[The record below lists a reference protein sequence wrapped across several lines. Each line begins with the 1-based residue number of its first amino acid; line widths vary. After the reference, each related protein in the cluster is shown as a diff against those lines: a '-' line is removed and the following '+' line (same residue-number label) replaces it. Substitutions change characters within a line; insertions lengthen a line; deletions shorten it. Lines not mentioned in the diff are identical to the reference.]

1 MSVLYRSHNGSR
13 KSRRIS
19 FGCWNMRTLVE
30 EKGPIATALAKRT
43 SRSVTIDKKASFM
56 VDVFRKFSMSI
67 IGISE
72 TKWFGQ
78 EKYEVDVILH
88 SGRPVPVGDEAVERN
103 EGVGIVLDP
112 VMAQIWKDSGEVW
125 KPVSFRIVYARLEL
139 PVTSTSRQ
147 VALSVVSVYAPTQA
161 TSQKM
166 KDKFYHELQ
175 SVVDS
180 ISVEDILLVVGDFN
194 ARVGRGTR
202 GDCWQVCGCH
212 GVGMGW

>member
-1 MSVLYRSHNGSR
+1 MSVLHRSHNGSR

-30 EKGPIATALAKRT
+30 EEGPIATALARRT

-78 EKYEVDVILH
+78 EKYEVDGFVILH
-88 SGRPVPVGDEAVERN
+88 SGRSVPVGDEAVERN
-103 EGVGIVLDP
+103 DGVGIVLDP

-125 KPVSFRIVYARLEL
+125 KPVSSHIVYARLEL

-147 VALSVVSVYAPTQA
+147 VALSVVSVYAPT
-161 TSQKM
+161 SNKP
-166 KDKFYHELQ
+166 
-175 SVVDS
+175 
-180 ISVEDILLVVGDFN
+180 GDE
-194 ARVGRGTR
+194 G
-202 GDCWQVCGCH
+202 
-212 GVGMGW
+212 